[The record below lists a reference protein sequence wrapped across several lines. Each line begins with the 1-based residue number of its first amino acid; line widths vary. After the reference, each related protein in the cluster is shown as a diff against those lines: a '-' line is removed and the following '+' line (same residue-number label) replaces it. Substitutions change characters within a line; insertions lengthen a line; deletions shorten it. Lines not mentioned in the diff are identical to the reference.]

1 MISVST
7 TWLQTYLLKLVEHPQ
22 FMATRSVAPLWLIRE
37 GAEQTERIN
46 LTPSAARVTIQMAAE
61 LFPRL
66 ALISPAGS
74 GKTTLLKQLA
84 IGQAELIIAGE
95 RLASAHGDAIAPLPL
110 YIDLSRFERS
120 IEATL

>member
-1 MISVST
+1 MISIST

-37 GAEQTERIN
+37 GAEQTERID

-66 ALISPAGS
+66 ALIGPAGS
-74 GKTTLLKQLA
+74 GKTVTHKPASLP
-84 IGQAELIIAGE
+84 IGVGASNKEHLPGLSRQ
-95 RLASAHGDAIAPLPL
+95 ASAA
-110 YIDLSRFERS
+110 R
-120 IEATL
+120 